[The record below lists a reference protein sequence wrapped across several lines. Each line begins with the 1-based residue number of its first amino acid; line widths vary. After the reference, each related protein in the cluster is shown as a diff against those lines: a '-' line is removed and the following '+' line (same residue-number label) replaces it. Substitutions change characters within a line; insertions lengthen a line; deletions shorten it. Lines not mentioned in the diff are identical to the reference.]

1 MIGGKTMSVRMNFEH
16 ELETL
21 RENMDAMG
29 KGIQQAFADLLSAI
43 ALNDLEELDR
53 IQKND
58 RKINEMERKI
68 EAECLLLL
76 TRQQP
81 VLASDLRIVS
91 SVMKAVGDMERIGDH
106 AADIADMA
114 VRLNGISYKEYAPSM
129 PEMLEETRKILC
141 DGVELF
147 MARDK
152 EQAKEFYKRY
162 DMIDKKLDMVSYMLD
177 YELLDNSQTDLLL
190 TCFDRCIQN
199 KYHYTKEQLLK
210 MKEMINQVNSK
221 RQIILTVEELFK
233 QDKIKS
239 DYSKEEL
246 SKKLLSTNKDKDVNK
261 PSDITESFN
270 RLENYWMLNDQC
282 TYMLRTIPRLVK
294 EKVIK

>member
-1 MIGGKTMSVRMNFEH
+1 MNFEH

-129 PEMLEETRKILC
+129 PEMFEETRKILC

-147 MARDK
+147 MADGSSVGHGPCDEIIIAQEPVRLFHIALLQHLPHIGAADVPALILHLLHNIHFISSICNI
-152 EQAKEFYKRY
+152 QCSLDTSDTASDYKRTLY
-162 DMIDKKLDMVSYMLD
+162 NWACLRGK
-177 YELLDNSQTDLLL
+177 
-190 TCFDRCIQN
+190 RCI
-199 KYHYTKEQLLK
+199 
-210 MKEMINQVNSK
+210 
-221 RQIILTVEELFK
+221 
-233 QDKIKS
+233 
-239 DYSKEEL
+239 
-246 SKKLLSTNKDKDVNK
+246 
-261 PSDITESFN
+261 
-270 RLENYWMLNDQC
+270 
-282 TYMLRTIPRLVK
+282 
-294 EKVIK
+294 

>member
-1 MIGGKTMSVRMNFEH
+1 MNFEH

-29 KGIQQAFADLLSAI
+29 KRIQQAFADLLSAI

-152 EQAKEFYKRY
+152 EQAKEFYKR
-162 DMIDKKLDMVSYMLD
+162 DDKID
-177 YELLDNSQTDLLL
+177 DL
-190 TCFDRCIQN
+190 F
-199 KYHYTKEQLLK
+199 
-210 MKEMINQVNSK
+210 NQV
-221 RQIILTVEELFK
+221 
-233 QDKIKS
+233 
-239 DYSKEEL
+239 KEEL
-246 SKKLLSTNKDKDVNK
+246 VACLKEGKKDTDACVDLLMVAKYLERIGDHAVNI
-261 PSDITESFN
+261 SEWEVF
-270 RLENYWMLNDQC
+270 
-282 TYMLRTIPRLVK
+282 K
-294 EKVIK
+294 ETGSIKNERIL

>member
-1 MIGGKTMSVRMNFEH
+1 MSVRMNFEH

-29 KGIQQAFADLLSAI
+29 KGIEQAFGDLLSAI
-43 ALNDLEELDR
+43 AVNDREELDK

-152 EQAKEFYKRY
+152 EQAKEFYKR
-162 DMIDKKLDMVSYMLD
+162 DDKID
-177 YELLDNSQTDLLL
+177 DL
-190 TCFDRCIQN
+190 F
-199 KYHYTKEQLLK
+199 
-210 MKEMINQVNSK
+210 NQV
-221 RQIILTVEELFK
+221 
-233 QDKIKS
+233 
-239 DYSKEEL
+239 KEEL
-246 SKKLLSTNKDKDVNK
+246 VACLKEGKKDTDACVDLLMVAKYLERIGDHAVNI
-261 PSDITESFN
+261 SEWEVF
-270 RLENYWMLNDQC
+270 
-282 TYMLRTIPRLVK
+282 K
-294 EKVIK
+294 ETGSIKNERIL

>member
-1 MIGGKTMSVRMNFEH
+1 MNFEH

-91 SVMKAVGDMERIGDH
+91 SVMKAVSDMERIGDH

-147 MARDK
+147 MADGSS
-152 EQAKEFYKRY
+152 
-162 DMIDKKLDMVSYMLD
+162 VGHGPC
-177 YELLDNSQTDLLL
+177 EL
-190 TCFDRCIQN
+190 F
-199 KYHYTKEQLLK
+199 
-210 MKEMINQVNSK
+210 NQV
-221 RQIILTVEELFK
+221 
-233 QDKIKS
+233 
-239 DYSKEEL
+239 KEEL
-246 SKKLLSTNKDKDVNK
+246 VACLKEGKKDTDACVDLLMVAKYLERIGDHAVNI
-261 PSDITESFN
+261 SEWEVF
-270 RLENYWMLNDQC
+270 
-282 TYMLRTIPRLVK
+282 K
-294 EKVIK
+294 ETGSIKNERIL

>member
-1 MIGGKTMSVRMNFEH
+1 
-16 ELETL
+16 
-21 RENMDAMG
+21 MDAMG
-29 KGIQQAFADLLSAI
+29 NGIQQAFADLLSAI

-152 EQAKEFYKRY
+152 EQAKEFYKR
-162 DMIDKKLDMVSYMLD
+162 DDKID
-177 YELLDNSQTDLLL
+177 EL
-190 TCFDRCIQN
+190 F
-199 KYHYTKEQLLK
+199 
-210 MKEMINQVNSK
+210 NQV
-221 RQIILTVEELFK
+221 
-233 QDKIKS
+233 
-239 DYSKEEL
+239 KEEL
-246 SKKLLSTNKDKDVNK
+246 VACLKEGKKDTDACVDLLMVAKYLERIGDHAVNI
-261 PSDITESFN
+261 SEWEVF
-270 RLENYWMLNDQC
+270 
-282 TYMLRTIPRLVK
+282 K
-294 EKVIK
+294 ETGSIKNERIL

>member
-1 MIGGKTMSVRMNFEH
+1 MNFEH

-43 ALNDLEELDR
+43 AFNNLEELDR

-106 AADIADMA
+106 A
-114 VRLNGISYKEYAPSM
+114 VNISEWEVFKETGSIKN
-129 PEMLEETRKILC
+129 ERIL
-141 DGVELF
+141 
-147 MARDK
+147 
-152 EQAKEFYKRY
+152 
-162 DMIDKKLDMVSYMLD
+162 
-177 YELLDNSQTDLLL
+177 
-190 TCFDRCIQN
+190 
-199 KYHYTKEQLLK
+199 
-210 MKEMINQVNSK
+210 
-221 RQIILTVEELFK
+221 
-233 QDKIKS
+233 
-239 DYSKEEL
+239 
-246 SKKLLSTNKDKDVNK
+246 
-261 PSDITESFN
+261 
-270 RLENYWMLNDQC
+270 
-282 TYMLRTIPRLVK
+282 
-294 EKVIK
+294 

>member
-1 MIGGKTMSVRMNFEH
+1 MSVRMNFEH

-29 KGIQQAFADLLSAI
+29 KEVEQAFADLLLAI
-43 ALNDLEELDR
+43 AVNDLEELDM

-152 EQAKEFYKRY
+152 EQAKVFYKR
-162 DMIDKKLDMVSYMLD
+162 DDKID
-177 YELLDNSQTDLLL
+177 DL
-190 TCFDRCIQN
+190 F
-199 KYHYTKEQLLK
+199 
-210 MKEMINQVNSK
+210 NQV
-221 RQIILTVEELFK
+221 
-233 QDKIKS
+233 
-239 DYSKEEL
+239 KEEL
-246 SKKLLSTNKDKDVNK
+246 ITCLKEGKKNPDACVDLLMIAKYLERIGDHTVNI
-261 PSDITESFN
+261 SEWEVF
-270 RLENYWMLNDQC
+270 
-282 TYMLRTIPRLVK
+282 K
-294 EKVIK
+294 ETGSIKNERIL

>member
-1 MIGGKTMSVRMNFEH
+1 
-16 ELETL
+16 
-21 RENMDAMG
+21 
-29 KGIQQAFADLLSAI
+29 
-43 ALNDLEELDR
+43 
-53 IQKND
+53 
-58 RKINEMERKI
+58 MERKI

-152 EQAKEFYKRY
+152 EKAKEFYKR
-162 DMIDKKLDMVSYMLD
+162 DDRID
-177 YELLDNSQTDLLL
+177 EL
-190 TCFDRCIQN
+190 F
-199 KYHYTKEQLLK
+199 
-210 MKEMINQVNSK
+210 NQV
-221 RQIILTVEELFK
+221 
-233 QDKIKS
+233 
-239 DYSKEEL
+239 KEEL
-246 SKKLLSTNKDKDVNK
+246 VACLKEGKKDTDACVDLLMVAKYLERIGDHAVNI
-261 PSDITESFN
+261 SEWEVF
-270 RLENYWMLNDQC
+270 
-282 TYMLRTIPRLVK
+282 K
-294 EKVIK
+294 ETGSIKNERIL

>member
-1 MIGGKTMSVRMNFEH
+1 MSVRMNFEH

-29 KGIQQAFADLLSAI
+29 KRIQQAFADLLSAI

-152 EQAKEFYKRY
+152 EQAKEFYKR
-162 DMIDKKLDMVSYMLD
+162 DDKID
-177 YELLDNSQTDLLL
+177 DL
-190 TCFDRCIQN
+190 F
-199 KYHYTKEQLLK
+199 
-210 MKEMINQVNSK
+210 NQV
-221 RQIILTVEELFK
+221 
-233 QDKIKS
+233 
-239 DYSKEEL
+239 KEEL
-246 SKKLLSTNKDKDVNK
+246 VACLKEGKKDTDACVDLLMVAKYLERIGDHAVNI
-261 PSDITESFN
+261 SEWEVF
-270 RLENYWMLNDQC
+270 
-282 TYMLRTIPRLVK
+282 K
-294 EKVIK
+294 ETGSIKNERIL

>member
-1 MIGGKTMSVRMNFEH
+1 MSVRMNFEH

-21 RENMDAMG
+21 SENMDAMG

-152 EQAKEFYKRY
+152 EQAKEFYKR
-162 DMIDKKLDMVSYMLD
+162 DDKID
-177 YELLDNSQTDLLL
+177 EL
-190 TCFDRCIQN
+190 F
-199 KYHYTKEQLLK
+199 
-210 MKEMINQVNSK
+210 NQV
-221 RQIILTVEELFK
+221 
-233 QDKIKS
+233 
-239 DYSKEEL
+239 KEEL
-246 SKKLLSTNKDKDVNK
+246 VACLKEGKKDTDACVDLLMVAKYLERIGDHAVNI
-261 PSDITESFN
+261 SEWEVF
-270 RLENYWMLNDQC
+270 
-282 TYMLRTIPRLVK
+282 K
-294 EKVIK
+294 ETGSIKNERIL

>member
-1 MIGGKTMSVRMNFEH
+1 
-16 ELETL
+16 
-21 RENMDAMG
+21 MDAMG

-91 SVMKAVGDMERIGDH
+91 SVMKAVGDIERIGDH

-152 EQAKEFYKRY
+152 EQAKEFYKR
-162 DMIDKKLDMVSYMLD
+162 DDKID
-177 YELLDNSQTDLLL
+177 DL
-190 TCFDRCIQN
+190 F
-199 KYHYTKEQLLK
+199 
-210 MKEMINQVNSK
+210 NQV
-221 RQIILTVEELFK
+221 
-233 QDKIKS
+233 
-239 DYSKEEL
+239 KEEL
-246 SKKLLSTNKDKDVNK
+246 VACLKEGKKDTDACVDLLMVAKYLERIGDHAVNI
-261 PSDITESFN
+261 SEWEVF
-270 RLENYWMLNDQC
+270 
-282 TYMLRTIPRLVK
+282 K
-294 EKVIK
+294 ETGSIKNERIL

>member
-1 MIGGKTMSVRMNFEH
+1 MPWER
-16 ELETL
+16 
-21 RENMDAMG
+21 
-29 KGIQQAFADLLSAI
+29 GIQQAFADLLSAI

-152 EQAKEFYKRY
+152 EQAKEFYKR
-162 DMIDKKLDMVSYMLD
+162 DDKID
-177 YELLDNSQTDLLL
+177 DL
-190 TCFDRCIQN
+190 F
-199 KYHYTKEQLLK
+199 
-210 MKEMINQVNSK
+210 NQV
-221 RQIILTVEELFK
+221 
-233 QDKIKS
+233 
-239 DYSKEEL
+239 KEEL
-246 SKKLLSTNKDKDVNK
+246 VACLKEGKKDTDACVDLLMVAKYLERIGDHAVNI
-261 PSDITESFN
+261 SEWEVF
-270 RLENYWMLNDQC
+270 
-282 TYMLRTIPRLVK
+282 K
-294 EKVIK
+294 ETGSIKNERIL

>member
-1 MIGGKTMSVRMNFEH
+1 MSVRMNFEH

-29 KGIQQAFADLLSAI
+29 KEVEQAFADLLLAI
-43 ALNDLEELDR
+43 ALNNLEELDR

-152 EQAKEFYKRY
+152 EQAKEFYKR
-162 DMIDKKLDMVSYMLD
+162 DDKID
-177 YELLDNSQTDLLL
+177 DL
-190 TCFDRCIQN
+190 F
-199 KYHYTKEQLLK
+199 
-210 MKEMINQVNSK
+210 NQV
-221 RQIILTVEELFK
+221 
-233 QDKIKS
+233 
-239 DYSKEEL
+239 KEEL
-246 SKKLLSTNKDKDVNK
+246 VACLKEGKKDTDACVDLLMVAKYLERIGDHAVNI
-261 PSDITESFN
+261 SEWEVF
-270 RLENYWMLNDQC
+270 
-282 TYMLRTIPRLVK
+282 K
-294 EKVIK
+294 ETGSIKNERIL

>member
-1 MIGGKTMSVRMNFEH
+1 MSVRMNFEH

-29 KGIQQAFADLLSAI
+29 KGIQQAFVDLLSAI

-152 EQAKEFYKRY
+152 EQAKEFYKR
-162 DMIDKKLDMVSYMLD
+162 DDKID
-177 YELLDNSQTDLLL
+177 DL
-190 TCFDRCIQN
+190 F
-199 KYHYTKEQLLK
+199 
-210 MKEMINQVNSK
+210 NQV
-221 RQIILTVEELFK
+221 
-233 QDKIKS
+233 
-239 DYSKEEL
+239 KEEL
-246 SKKLLSTNKDKDVNK
+246 VACLKEGKKDTDACVDLLMVAKYLERIGDHAVNI
-261 PSDITESFN
+261 SEWEVF
-270 RLENYWMLNDQC
+270 
-282 TYMLRTIPRLVK
+282 K
-294 EKVIK
+294 ETGSIKNERIL

>member
-1 MIGGKTMSVRMNFEH
+1 MNFEH

-29 KGIQQAFADLLSAI
+29 KGIQQAFTDLLSAI

-58 RKINEMERKI
+58 CKINEMERKI

-152 EQAKEFYKRY
+152 EQAKEFYKR
-162 DMIDKKLDMVSYMLD
+162 DDKID
-177 YELLDNSQTDLLL
+177 EL
-190 TCFDRCIQN
+190 F
-199 KYHYTKEQLLK
+199 
-210 MKEMINQVNSK
+210 NQV
-221 RQIILTVEELFK
+221 
-233 QDKIKS
+233 
-239 DYSKEEL
+239 KEEL
-246 SKKLLSTNKDKDVNK
+246 VACLKEGKKDTDACVDLLMVAKYLERIGDHAVNI
-261 PSDITESFN
+261 SEWEVF
-270 RLENYWMLNDQC
+270 
-282 TYMLRTIPRLVK
+282 K
-294 EKVIK
+294 ETGSIKNERIL

>member
-1 MIGGKTMSVRMNFEH
+1 MNFEH

-91 SVMKAVGDMERIGDH
+91 SVMKAVG
-106 AADIADMA
+106 
-114 VRLNGISYKEYAPSM
+114 ISYKEYAPSM

-152 EQAKEFYKRY
+152 EQAKEFYKR
-162 DMIDKKLDMVSYMLD
+162 DDKID
-177 YELLDNSQTDLLL
+177 DL
-190 TCFDRCIQN
+190 F
-199 KYHYTKEQLLK
+199 
-210 MKEMINQVNSK
+210 NQV
-221 RQIILTVEELFK
+221 
-233 QDKIKS
+233 
-239 DYSKEEL
+239 KEEL
-246 SKKLLSTNKDKDVNK
+246 VACLKEGKKDTDACVDLLMVAKYLERIGDHAVNI
-261 PSDITESFN
+261 SEWEVF
-270 RLENYWMLNDQC
+270 
-282 TYMLRTIPRLVK
+282 K
-294 EKVIK
+294 ETGSIKNERIL

>member
-1 MIGGKTMSVRMNFEH
+1 MNFEH

-29 KGIQQAFADLLSAI
+29 KGIEQAFTDLLSAI
-43 ALNDLEELDR
+43 AVNDREELDK

-152 EQAKEFYKRY
+152 EQAKEFYKR
-162 DMIDKKLDMVSYMLD
+162 DDKID
-177 YELLDNSQTDLLL
+177 DL
-190 TCFDRCIQN
+190 F
-199 KYHYTKEQLLK
+199 
-210 MKEMINQVNSK
+210 NQV
-221 RQIILTVEELFK
+221 
-233 QDKIKS
+233 
-239 DYSKEEL
+239 KEEL
-246 SKKLLSTNKDKDVNK
+246 VACLKEGKKDTDACVDLLMVAKYLERIGDHAVNI
-261 PSDITESFN
+261 SEWEVF
-270 RLENYWMLNDQC
+270 
-282 TYMLRTIPRLVK
+282 K
-294 EKVIK
+294 ETGSIKNERIL

>member
-1 MIGGKTMSVRMNFEH
+1 MNFEH

-21 RENMDAMG
+21 RENIDAMG
-29 KGIQQAFADLLSAI
+29 KGIQQDFADLLSAI

-152 EQAKEFYKRY
+152 EQAKEFYKR
-162 DMIDKKLDMVSYMLD
+162 DDKID
-177 YELLDNSQTDLLL
+177 DL
-190 TCFDRCIQN
+190 F
-199 KYHYTKEQLLK
+199 
-210 MKEMINQVNSK
+210 NQV
-221 RQIILTVEELFK
+221 
-233 QDKIKS
+233 
-239 DYSKEEL
+239 KEEL
-246 SKKLLSTNKDKDVNK
+246 VACLKEGKKDTDACVDLLMVAKYLERIGDHAVNI
-261 PSDITESFN
+261 SEWEVF
-270 RLENYWMLNDQC
+270 
-282 TYMLRTIPRLVK
+282 K
-294 EKVIK
+294 ETGSIKNERIL

>member
-1 MIGGKTMSVRMNFEH
+1 MSVRMNFEH

-29 KGIQQAFADLLSAI
+29 KGIQQAFTDLLSAI
-43 ALNDLEELDR
+43 AFNNLEELDR

-152 EQAKEFYKRY
+152 EQAKEFYKR
-162 DMIDKKLDMVSYMLD
+162 DDKID
-177 YELLDNSQTDLLL
+177 DL
-190 TCFDRCIQN
+190 F
-199 KYHYTKEQLLK
+199 
-210 MKEMINQVNSK
+210 NQV
-221 RQIILTVEELFK
+221 
-233 QDKIKS
+233 
-239 DYSKEEL
+239 KEEL
-246 SKKLLSTNKDKDVNK
+246 VACLKEGKKDTDACVDLLMVAKYLERIGDHAVNI
-261 PSDITESFN
+261 SEWEVF
-270 RLENYWMLNDQC
+270 
-282 TYMLRTIPRLVK
+282 K
-294 EKVIK
+294 ETGSIKNERIL

>member
-1 MIGGKTMSVRMNFEH
+1 MSVRMNFEH

-21 RENMDAMG
+21 HENMDAMG

-152 EQAKEFYKRY
+152 EQAKEFYKR
-162 DMIDKKLDMVSYMLD
+162 DDKID
-177 YELLDNSQTDLLL
+177 EL
-190 TCFDRCIQN
+190 F
-199 KYHYTKEQLLK
+199 
-210 MKEMINQVNSK
+210 NQV
-221 RQIILTVEELFK
+221 
-233 QDKIKS
+233 
-239 DYSKEEL
+239 KEEL
-246 SKKLLSTNKDKDVNK
+246 VACLKEGKKDTDACVDLLMVAKYLERIGDHAVNI
-261 PSDITESFN
+261 SEWEVF
-270 RLENYWMLNDQC
+270 
-282 TYMLRTIPRLVK
+282 K
-294 EKVIK
+294 ETGSIKNERIL

>member
-1 MIGGKTMSVRMNFEH
+1 MSVRMNFEH

-114 VRLNGISYKEYAPSM
+114 GRLNGISYKEYAPSM

-152 EQAKEFYKRY
+152 EQAKEFYKR
-162 DMIDKKLDMVSYMLD
+162 DDKID
-177 YELLDNSQTDLLL
+177 EL
-190 TCFDRCIQN
+190 F
-199 KYHYTKEQLLK
+199 
-210 MKEMINQVNSK
+210 NQV
-221 RQIILTVEELFK
+221 
-233 QDKIKS
+233 
-239 DYSKEEL
+239 KEEL
-246 SKKLLSTNKDKDVNK
+246 VACLKEGKKDTDACVDLLMVAKYLERIGDHAVNI
-261 PSDITESFN
+261 SEWEVF
-270 RLENYWMLNDQC
+270 
-282 TYMLRTIPRLVK
+282 K
-294 EKVIK
+294 ETGSIKNERIL

>member
-1 MIGGKTMSVRMNFEH
+1 MNFEH

-29 KGIQQAFADLLSAI
+29 KEVEQAFADLLLAI
-43 ALNDLEELDR
+43 ALNNLEELDR

-129 PEMLEETRKILC
+129 PEMLEQTRKILC

-152 EQAKEFYKRY
+152 EQAKIFYKR
-162 DMIDKKLDMVSYMLD
+162 DDKID
-177 YELLDNSQTDLLL
+177 DL
-190 TCFDRCIQN
+190 F
-199 KYHYTKEQLLK
+199 
-210 MKEMINQVNSK
+210 NQV
-221 RQIILTVEELFK
+221 
-233 QDKIKS
+233 
-239 DYSKEEL
+239 KEEL
-246 SKKLLSTNKDKDVNK
+246 ITCLKEGKKNPDACVDLLMIAKYLERIGDHTVNI
-261 PSDITESFN
+261 SEWEVF
-270 RLENYWMLNDQC
+270 
-282 TYMLRTIPRLVK
+282 K
-294 EKVIK
+294 ETGSIKNERIL

>member
-1 MIGGKTMSVRMNFEH
+1 MSVRMNFEH

-21 RENMDAMG
+21 REIMDAMG
-29 KGIQQAFADLLSAI
+29 KRIQQAFADLLSAI

-152 EQAKEFYKRY
+152 EQAKEFYKR
-162 DMIDKKLDMVSYMLD
+162 DDKID
-177 YELLDNSQTDLLL
+177 EL
-190 TCFDRCIQN
+190 F
-199 KYHYTKEQLLK
+199 
-210 MKEMINQVNSK
+210 NQV
-221 RQIILTVEELFK
+221 
-233 QDKIKS
+233 
-239 DYSKEEL
+239 KEEL
-246 SKKLLSTNKDKDVNK
+246 VACLKEGKKDTDACVDLLMVAKYLERIGDHAVNI
-261 PSDITESFN
+261 SEWEVF
-270 RLENYWMLNDQC
+270 
-282 TYMLRTIPRLVK
+282 K
-294 EKVIK
+294 ETGSIKNERIL

>member
-1 MIGGKTMSVRMNFEH
+1 MSVRMNFEH

-29 KGIQQAFADLLSAI
+29 KGIQQAFEDLLSAI
-43 ALNDLEELDR
+43 AFNNLEELDR

-91 SVMKAVGDMERIGDH
+91 SIMKAVGDMERIGDH

-152 EQAKEFYKRY
+152 EQAKEFYKR
-162 DMIDKKLDMVSYMLD
+162 DDKID
-177 YELLDNSQTDLLL
+177 DL
-190 TCFDRCIQN
+190 F
-199 KYHYTKEQLLK
+199 
-210 MKEMINQVNSK
+210 NQV
-221 RQIILTVEELFK
+221 
-233 QDKIKS
+233 
-239 DYSKEEL
+239 KEEL
-246 SKKLLSTNKDKDVNK
+246 VACLKEGKKDTDACVDLLMVAKYLERIGDHAVNI
-261 PSDITESFN
+261 SEWEVF
-270 RLENYWMLNDQC
+270 
-282 TYMLRTIPRLVK
+282 K
-294 EKVIK
+294 ETGSIKNERIL

>member
-1 MIGGKTMSVRMNFEH
+1 
-16 ELETL
+16 
-21 RENMDAMG
+21 
-29 KGIQQAFADLLSAI
+29 
-43 ALNDLEELDR
+43 
-53 IQKND
+53 
-58 RKINEMERKI
+58 MERKI

-152 EQAKEFYKRY
+152 EQAKEFYKR
-162 DMIDKKLDMVSYMLD
+162 DDKID
-177 YELLDNSQTDLLL
+177 EL
-190 TCFDRCIQN
+190 F
-199 KYHYTKEQLLK
+199 
-210 MKEMINQVNSK
+210 NQV
-221 RQIILTVEELFK
+221 
-233 QDKIKS
+233 
-239 DYSKEEL
+239 KEEL
-246 SKKLLSTNKDKDVNK
+246 VVCLKEGKKDTDACVDLLMVAKYLERIGDHAVNI
-261 PSDITESFN
+261 SEWEVF
-270 RLENYWMLNDQC
+270 
-282 TYMLRTIPRLVK
+282 K
-294 EKVIK
+294 ETGSIKNERIL